1 MAASARLRVG
11 GSGFGTS
18 PLLDAIRNRG
28 IGARTRIMNRLRGD
42 GVGVGGDVRGARVL
56 DTFLAHR
63 IHDFEAEAPLLQR
76 LLDD

>member
-1 MAASARLRVG
+1 
-11 GSGFGTS
+11 
-18 PLLDAIRNRG
+18 
-28 IGARTRIMNRLRGD
+28 MNRLRGD